1 MILDTNVLAE
11 STRREPLTSVA
22 RWIAAQSADQLFVT
36 TVSLAEMLLGIA
48 LLPQGHRRTGLEE
61 AITRIFRAVF
71 TNRLLGFDEAAARVY
86 PEYMVNRRRMGL
98 PVSTSDAQIVAIARS
113 QGAHAIVTRNV
124 RDFEGCGIS
133 IINPWDSR

>member
-22 RWIAAQSADQLFVT
+22 RWIAAQPADQLFVT

-48 LLPQGHRRTGLEE
+48 LLPQEHRRTGLEE
-61 AITRIFRAVF
+61 AITRIFRTVF

-86 PEYMVNRRRMGL
+86 SQYMVDRRRMGL